1 MFVHLW
7 PASCHG
13 SSDEARIGPARQ
25 RSPHGRTPNSAR
37 NVYSCV
43 AAHRDELPEEDS
55 HGWRRAVVVAA
66 QGADLA
72 FDVLNR
78 FLDFIRVLL
87 TFQFNPG

>member
-1 MFVHLW
+1 MFVRLW
-7 PASCHG
+7 PH
-13 SSDEARIGPARQ
+13 PATAAATRPVLGQ
-25 RSPHGRTPNSAR
+25 LDGRTPISAR

-87 TFQFNPG
+87 TSQFNPG